1 MGYKLQITD
10 YARASGIV
18 HHLSHVVQ
26 CALCI
31 ALILAML
38 ITPVLAGD
46 PSGADTIEKDPDAAV
61 NFTWT
66 LIAGF
71 LVMFMQ
77 AGFAMLT
84 AGVIRA
90 KNAAN
95 VLMKNLMDF
104 MAGSL
109 TYWAIGFGLMFG
121 VSAYGIIGTSGF
133 FLAGDSYDVS
143 TAMLWFFQMV
153 FAATAATIVAG
164 TLAERLK
171 FKAYIIYSVALT
183 AIIYPIYGHWLWG
196 GGWLSELGA
205 LDFAGSG
212 VVHGIGGYVALAG
225 AIILGPRIGKFNSDG
240 TPNAISG
247 HNLSMVVLGT
257 FILFFGWFGFNPGS
271 TLAATDLRI
280 AIVAVNTAL
289 AAAAGAVTVMLIT
302 WLKSG
307 KPDVSMTCNGCLA
320 GLVSITA
327 PCAWV
332 APWAAVII
340 GIVGGII
347 VIIGVWLLDWI
358 LKVDDPVGAIFV
370 HGFSGSWGLLAVG
383 IFADGTYGGVSGLL
397 YGNSAQFIAQV
408 ISVVVNFA
416 WAFGLGLIL
425 FTILKYTIGIRVS
438 PEEELQGLD
447 IGEHGISAYPVAE

>member
-1 MGYKLQITD
+1 MEYNIQITD
-10 YARASGIV
+10 YARAS
-18 HHLSHVVQ
+18 SK

-46 PSGADTIEKDPDAAV
+46 PSGSDTLKEDPDAAV

-84 AGVIRA
+84 AGLVRV
-90 KNAAN
+90 KNTAN

-109 TYWAIGFGLMFG
+109 TYWAIGFGFMFG

-240 TPNAISG
+240 TPNAIPG

-302 WLKSG
+302 WFKSG

-347 VIIGVWLLDWI
+347 AIIGVWLLDWI

-383 IFADGTYGGVSGLL
+383 IFADGTYNDVSGLL
-397 YGNSAQFIAQV
+397 YGNSAQFLAQV

-447 IGEHGISAYPVAE
+447 IGEHGISAYPVAR

>member
-280 AIVAVNTAL
+280 AIV
-289 AAAAGAVTVMLIT
+289 
-302 WLKSG
+302 
-307 KPDVSMTCNGCLA
+307 
-320 GLVSITA
+320 
-327 PCAWV
+327 
-332 APWAAVII
+332 
-340 GIVGGII
+340 
-347 VIIGVWLLDWI
+347 
-358 LKVDDPVGAIFV
+358 
-370 HGFSGSWGLLAVG
+370 SWGLLAVG